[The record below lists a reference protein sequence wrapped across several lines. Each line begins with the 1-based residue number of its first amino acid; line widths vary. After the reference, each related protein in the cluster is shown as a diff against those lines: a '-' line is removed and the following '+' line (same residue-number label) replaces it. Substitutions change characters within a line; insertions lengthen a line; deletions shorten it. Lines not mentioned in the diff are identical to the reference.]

1 MIATVEDTEI
11 RLSEFQ
17 KRYQS
22 FLLSTGVKDNL
33 SARYSVLNN
42 MINEIVLKDYDDNDN
57 LFRDP
62 EYEKELKWDEKEAV
76 LNYLKDREIYAKI
89 RVTDKELRQA
99 YFRAHV
105 AIAARHL
112 FAKTKEEADN
122 LYALLK
128 AGASFKELAKQ
139 VFSDPTL
146 RENGG
151 YLGYFRWG
159 DMDPAFENAAY
170 SLKVGEISKPVKTA
184 YGYSIIKVEDKKE
197 IPFMTEDDFQKRK
210 KNLERSLKIAKK
222 YPYEKAYIAKLFDE
236 KELKFNDDILP
247 LVLRMLHEPLA
258 TEVESDKVQ
267 SKICATYKYHKYS
280 VAEIYSMLSEIP
292 RFHLSKI
299 TDVRKLKTAIK
310 GIIIQNLLYRIALD
324 KGYDKLPAVRNAAEG
339 LKMIT
344 FLKYKMDDIVSVKTF
359 PDSAVRS
366 YYKKNLSEFTEPRK
380 LNVKEIILSR
390 KSLADSVLGM
400 LKKGAS
406 FATLAKKYSERRWSA
421 ENGGEI
427 GLSPIYEFGSL
438 KDTLWKSPLG
448 KIVGP
453 IKIQD
458 YYGIFKVIEKQEAHP
473 IPFETIR
480 PQVLARMKADLKTK
494 IVNDYLSLKK
504 QKLKIEINY
513 KKIRFAKF
521 Q

>member
-1 MIATVEDTEI
+1 
-11 RLSEFQ
+11 
-17 KRYQS
+17 
-22 FLLSTGVKDNL
+22 
-33 SARYSVLNN
+33 
-42 MINEIVLKDYDDNDN
+42 
-57 LFRDP
+57 
-62 EYEKELKWDEKEAV
+62 
-76 LNYLKDREIYAKI
+76 
-89 RVTDKELRQA
+89 
-99 YFRAHV
+99 
-105 AIAARHL
+105 
-112 FAKTKEEADN
+112 
-122 LYALLK
+122 
-128 AGASFKELAKQ
+128 
-139 VFSDPTL
+139 
-146 RENGG
+146 
-151 YLGYFRWG
+151 
-159 DMDPAFENAAY
+159 
-170 SLKVGEISKPVKTA
+170 
-184 YGYSIIKVEDKKE
+184 
-197 IPFMTEDDFQKRK
+197 
-210 KNLERSLKIAKK
+210 
-222 YPYEKAYIAKLFDE
+222 
-236 KELKFNDDILP
+236 
-247 LVLRMLHEPLA
+247 
-258 TEVESDKVQ
+258 
-267 SKICATYKYHKYS
+267 
-280 VAEIYSMLSEIP
+280 
-292 RFHLSKI
+292 
-299 TDVRKLKTAIK
+299 
-310 GIIIQNLLYRIALD
+310 
-324 KGYDKLPAVRNAAEG
+324 
-339 LKMIT
+339 
-344 FLKYKMDDIVSVKTF
+344 MDDIVSVKTF

-427 GLSPIYEFGSL
+427 GLSPIYEFGNL